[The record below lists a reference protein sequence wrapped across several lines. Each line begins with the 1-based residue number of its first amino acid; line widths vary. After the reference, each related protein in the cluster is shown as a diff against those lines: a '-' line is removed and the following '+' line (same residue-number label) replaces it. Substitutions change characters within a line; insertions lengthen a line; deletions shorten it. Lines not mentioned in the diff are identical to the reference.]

1 MMHVE
6 QLSERLRFIA
16 LNTPRNT
23 TVADIGTDHA
33 QLPVA
38 LALDGLIKKAVASDV
53 NGGPFQNALRNVS
66 NHQLTERI
74 EVRHGNGLTTIK
86 ESDEVDVITIAG
98 MGGGLICDILTKGKR
113 HLFNAKTLILQANVA
128 AELVRSWLH
137 NHGYK
142 LQNETM
148 IQEGEHFYEVIVAV
162 SNDEA
167 VVDPYEGVDET
178 LAMRFGPLLMKE
190 QSDAFMQ
197 KWRNEYAHLH
207 RIKDQIAVA
216 NHQDLNSNEAYVRIQ
231 KQIDQIEEV
240 IPNVSNSARDH

>member
-1 MMHVE
+1 MMHVK

-38 LALDGLIKKAVASDV
+38 LALDGLINKAVASDV

-74 EVRHGNGLTTIK
+74 EVRHGNGLTTLK

-98 MGGGLICDILTKGKR
+98 MGGGLICDILTKGKQ

-128 AELVRSWLH
+128 AELVRSWLS
-137 NHGYK
+137 NHGFTI
-142 LQNETM
+142 QNETM

-162 SNDEA
+162 KSDDIA
-167 VVDPYEGVDET
+167 DPYDGGNKS

-197 KWRNEYAHLH
+197 KWHNEYAHLQ
-207 RIKDQIAVA
+207 RIKEQIAIA
-216 NHQDLNSNEAYVRIQ
+216 NYQDLNSNEAYVRIQ

-240 IPNVSNSARDH
+240 IPNVNYSARGH